1 MFDDVDDTLD
11 AFELILSEVVKKVI
25 PKKQKR
31 MKKTKQPSWIDKNI
45 VSAIKKHDRELKIG
59 RKTNCPNDWSKY
71 KRSKCYVTNLVGH
84 LIECIFNSVS
94 ITTKE
99 TQKEFGRR

>member
-31 MKKTKQPSWIDKNI
+31 VKKTKQPSWIDKNI

-59 RKTNCPNDWSKY
+59 RKKTALMTGQNTNA
-71 KRSKCYVTNLVGH
+71 RSAM
-84 LIECIFNSVS
+84 
-94 ITTKE
+94 
-99 TQKEFGRR
+99 